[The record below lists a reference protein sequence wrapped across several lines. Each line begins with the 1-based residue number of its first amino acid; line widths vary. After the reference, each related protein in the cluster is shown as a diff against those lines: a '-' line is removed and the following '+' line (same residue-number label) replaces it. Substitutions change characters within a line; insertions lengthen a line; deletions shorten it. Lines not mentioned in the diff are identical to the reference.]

1 MTRSESDGM
10 VTYTVTSEE
19 DAIEVI
25 VVEPATDTI
34 WLSTSAEA
42 LKRSMEQGARLA
54 DDPEFQVT
62 WEGMPR
68 SGNAMAYVSPRLFRA
83 FIGAALPLVS
93 DFTEGLDEGM
103 EDDGILDRLIDTM
116 TKDLIATEAGLAVC
130 ASSDADGLLIAS
142 KLPFP
147 GKYLDDL
154 FVGDLLYDFVADP
167 EMLALL
173 AGDVTMTLEAE
184 ELEEIIQES
193 RKEMRQAIQGMGLD
207 EETTKELLEGMEKEL
222 RKDLG
227 GAGGGVSEFDIEELR
242 LSAEQTTA
250 VVEETLE
257 RMRKGVKEAGLD
269 EETTRK
275 MLESME
281 QAARE
286 EIRRLLETEAGNEE
300 GKSGE

>member
-1 MTRSESDGM
+1 
-10 VTYTVTSEE
+10 
-19 DAIEVI
+19 
-25 VVEPATDTI
+25 
-34 WLSTSAEA
+34 
-42 LKRSMEQGARLA
+42 
-54 DDPEFQVT
+54 
-62 WEGMPR
+62 MPQ

-83 FIGAALPLVS
+83 AVGSALPLLG
-93 DFTEGLDEGM
+93 ELAGPLDESG
-103 EDDGILDRLIDTM
+103 ESTGATDRLLVKLT
-116 TKDLIATEAGLAVC
+116 TDLIAADTGLAFS
-130 ASSDADGLLIAS
+130 ASNDADGLLIAS

-173 AGDVTMTLEAE
+173 AGDVTMTLGEE
-184 ELEEIIQES
+184 ELEELIQES
-193 RKEMRQAIQGMGLD
+193 QEEMRRAIQGMGLD
-207 EETTKELLEGMEKEL
+207 EETTKELLDGMEKEL

-227 GAGGGVSEFDIEELR
+227 GAGGAVPEIDIEELS
-242 LSAEQTTA
+242 LSPEQTTA

-257 RMRKGVKEAGLD
+257 RMKKGVKDAGLD

-286 EIRRLLETEAGNEE
+286 EVRRLLEAEAGNEE